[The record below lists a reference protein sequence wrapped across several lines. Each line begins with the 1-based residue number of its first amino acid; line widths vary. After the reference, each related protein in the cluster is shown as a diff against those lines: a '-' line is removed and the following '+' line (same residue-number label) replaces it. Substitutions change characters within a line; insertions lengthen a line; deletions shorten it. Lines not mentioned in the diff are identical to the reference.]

1 MSPRRL
7 IVAALPAALLVLLV
21 SGVSGC
27 TRGVDKGAKG
37 ETGPTGTV
45 SLRKER
51 TEVAAFTAPDLD
63 GRPVST
69 AALRGKVVLVNFWA
83 TWCPPCREEIPDLI
97 ALQAKYRDTLQIIG
111 IAQDS
116 GSIEE
121 VRKFAADHGMN
132 YPTVLSTP
140 EIEKLFPGVSALP
153 TTFVLD
159 REGKLAQKHV
169 GMLDAERTALETLT
183 LAGLAPRVVVTDAED
198 EDKAR
203 AEEAKARIENAAQAN
218 KIPGVD
224 LAALSPDARA
234 KVLQQLNSEHCTC
247 GCGLTLAQCRID
259 DPTCGVS
266 LPLAQALVKKI
277 AASAPSR

>member
-7 IVAALPAALLVLLV
+7 HVAALSAAVLVLLV
-21 SGVSGC
+21 AGTPGC
-27 TRGVDKGAKG
+27 TRGGEKIAKKG
-37 ETGPTGTV
+37 TGPKGTV
-45 SLRKER
+45 SLLKER
-51 TEVAAFTAPDLD
+51 AQVTSFTAPDLS

-97 ALQAKYRDTLQIIG
+97 ALQAKYKDTLQIIG
-111 IAQDS
+111 VAQDS

-140 EIEKLFPGVSALP
+140 DIEKLFPGVTALP

-159 REGKLAQKHV
+159 RDGKLAQKHV
-169 GMLDAERTALETLT
+169 GMLSAEHTELETLALSGT
-183 LAGLAPRVVVTDAED
+183 APEIVVTDAED

-203 AEEAKARIENAAQAN
+203 QEEAKARVKNAAQAN

-224 LAALSPDARA
+224 LAVLSPEARA
-234 KVLQQLNSEHCTC
+234 KVLQELNSEHCTC

-266 LPLAQALVKKI
+266 LPLAQELVKKI
-277 AASAPSR
+277 AATPSR